1 MNLNKVLEIV
11 KKNASYFFPEEEFI
25 KKYND
30 FLNNKR
36 GPLRVKYGAD
46 PSRPDLHLGHYV
58 SLKKLKDLQD
68 LGFEIIVIIG
78 DFTAFIGDP
87 TGRSKTRPKLSKEEV
102 NENAKTYLNQ
112 ISKVLDIEKIRIEF
126 NSNWLSKLTSYDII
140 ELTSKYTI
148 SRMLERED
156 FKNRFNENESI
167 YIHEIL
173 YPLFQA
179 YDSVYL
185 KADIEVGGEDQLFN
199 FTLTREIQKAYGQE
213 PQVILTMPLL
223 IGTDGKLKMSKS
235 YDNYIAFNDEP
246 FDMFGKIMSIKD
258 ELMESYYK
266 LVLYKEIDEELRRFI
281 KENPRMAKENLAY
294 EILKLFYNEEIAKKV
309 RDEFNKVFK
318 YKEFP
323 DDAIVYELIEPQT
336 ICDILIKVNFVS
348 SKNEFRRLLSQRA
361 IKVNNQVINENILIN
376 QSAFVK
382 VGKHKFLKIL
392 KHDN

>member
-1 MNLNKVLEIV
+1 MNLDKILEII
-11 KKNASYFFPEEEFI
+11 KKNASHFFPEDEFI

-58 SLKKLKDLQD
+58 SLKKLKDLQN
-68 LGFEIIVIIG
+68 LGFEIIIVIG

-102 NENAKTYLNQ
+102 QENAKTYLNQ
-112 ISKVLDIEKIRIEF
+112 ISKVLDIEKIKIEF
-126 NSNWLSKLTSYDII
+126 NSNWLSKLTPYDII

-148 SRMLERED
+148 SRLLERED

-179 YDSVYL
+179 YDSVFL
-185 KADIEVGGEDQLFN
+185 KADIEIGGEDQLFN

-213 PQVILTMPLL
+213 PQVIITMPIL

-235 YDNYIAFNDEP
+235 YNNYIAFNDEP

-258 ELMESYYK
+258 ELIESYYK
-266 LVLYKEIDEELRRFI
+266 LVLYKEIDERLKKFI
-281 KENPRMAKENLAY
+281 NENPRMAKENLAY
-294 EILKLFYNEEIAKKV
+294 EIVKLFYNEEIAKKV

-323 DDAIVYELIEPQT
+323 DDAISYELREPKT
-336 ICDILIKVNFVS
+336 ICDILLKVNFVS
-348 SKNEFRRLLSQRA
+348 SKNEFRRLLNQRA

-376 QSAFVK
+376 QNAFVK

-392 KHDN
+392 KQ